1 MARFK
6 VLAVV
11 SDENL
16 RVEIR
21 QALMGIENIALV
33 GFASFD
39 TSLMTKVTGYSPHA
53 VLLVQEGDDAGVFEY
68 ARQIYK
74 TYPGCALVLLTE
86 DISIQSIE
94 KAMLSGFRK
103 VMDIADIATK
113 ELPNAI
119 FQSVRLEQGRN
130 NEIRN
135 ESRVISVYGTKG
147 GSGRTT
153 LATNLATA
161 FAQDKHRTALID
173 LCLVY
178 GDASI
183 YLDINAKDTIS
194 ELVQERADFT
204 IDDIKSFCMQHSS
217 GINVL
222 CAPSRPEYAE
232 YVTGKHVE
240 KIINL
245 MRPYYD
251 YIVVDLPCEF
261 NDCTLSAIENSDDVL
276 VVTLPEISSL
286 RNTKLALSVFNNLQQ
301 IEKVKIVMNCWK
313 KGALTQKDFERVL
326 EVPVSF
332 SVPEDLKNVSLSVER
347 GIPYVIGMPR
357 SPMARAVRD
366 LVVHFHELRGG
377 AEA

>member
-1 MARFK
+1 MARYK
-6 VLAVV
+6 VLAVTA
-11 SDENL
+11 DEEL
-16 RVEIR
+16 RVGLR
-21 QALMGIENIALV
+21 QALSGIENIALV
-33 GFASFD
+33 GFANYDS
-39 TSLMTKVTGYSPHA
+39 SLMTKVTGYSPHA
-53 VLLVQEGDDAGVFEY
+53 VLLIQQDGDQGIFEY

-103 VMDIADIATK
+103 VMDLADVATK

-135 ESRVISVYGTKG
+135 ESRVICVYETKG
-147 GSGRTT
+147 GSGKTT
-153 LATNLATA
+153 LTTNLAVA
-161 FAQDKHRTALID
+161 FAQEKHRTALID
-173 LCLVY
+173 LCLIY

-217 GINVL
+217 GLNVL

-232 YVTGKHVE
+232 YVTGKHIE

-251 YIVVDLPCEF
+251 YIVIDLPSEF
-261 NDCTLSAIENSDDVL
+261 NECTLTAMENADDIVL
-276 VVTLPEISSL
+276 VSCPDISCL
-286 RNTKLALSVFNNLQQ
+286 RNTKLALAVLQNLQLS
-301 IEKVKIVMNCWK
+301 EKVKLVMNADK
-313 KGALTQKDFERVL
+313 KGVLTHKDFERVL
-326 EVPVSF
+326 EIPVSF
-332 SVPEDLKNVSLSVER
+332 SIPEDPKNAPLSVER
-347 GIPYVIGMPR
+347 GVPIVMGMPR
-357 SPMARAVRD
+357 SPMSRAIRD
-366 LVVHFHELRGG
+366 ITGHFRELRGG